1 VTGPDR
7 VEPASGGAA
16 GVPAAGALPDA
27 AHRAGFVALVGLPNV
42 GKSTLLNAVLGR
54 KLAIVT
60 PKPQTTRTRILGIA
74 TRPGAQLLFV
84 DTPGLHRPRNLLGER
99 MVRAAEQSLADADV
113 ALWVVDAGA
122 GLRPEEEELAARLGA
137 GAKPV
142 LVALNQIDRVKSHA
156 LLPIA
161 ERLSRLL
168 PGRHVVPV
176 SARTGENLEE
186 LLRTVERELP
196 ESPPLYPADAETDL
210 PEKFFAAEIVREQV
224 LLATEQEVP
233 YQSAVTIESFTERP
247 DKNLLVIAAQIRVAR
262 SSQKPIVIGAK
273 GARIREIGQRAR
285 AELEAFFGVRVY
297 LELFVK
303 VDSRWF
309 ERAASLAELGL

>member
-1 VTGPDR
+1 VTGPGS
-7 VEPASGGAA
+7 PAGS
-16 GVPAAGALPDA
+16 

-42 GKSTLLNAVLGR
+42 GKSTLLNRILGR

-60 PKPQTTRTRILGIA
+60 PKPQTTRTRILGIE
-74 TRPGAQLLFV
+74 TRPGAQFLFV
-84 DTPGLHRPRNLLGER
+84 DTPGIHRPRNLLGER
-99 MVRAAEQSLADADV
+99 MVRAAEQSLAEADV
-113 ALWVVDAGA
+113 GLWVVDAGA
-122 GLRPEEEELAARLGA
+122 GIRPEEEELAGRLA
-137 GAKPV
+137 SGAKV
-142 LVALNQIDRVKSHA
+142 VVVALNQIDRVKSHA
-156 LLPIA
+156 LLPLA
-161 ERLSRLL
+161 DRLGALL
-168 PGRHVVPV
+168 AGRHVVPV

-186 LLRTVERELP
+186 LLRTVEAELP
-196 ESPPLYPADAETDL
+196 ESPPLYPEDAQTDL

-247 DKNLLVIAAQIRVAR
+247 EKNLLVIAAQIRVAR
-262 SSQKPIVIGAK
+262 ASQKPIVIGGK
-273 GARIREIGQRAR
+273 GARIKEIGQRAR
-285 AELEAFFGVRVY
+285 AELERFFGVRVY

>member
-1 VTGPDR
+1 MS
-7 VEPASGGAA
+7 EPVQEGSGAEG
-16 GVPAAGALPDA
+16 

-42 GKSTLLNAVLGR
+42 GKSTLLNRILGR

-60 PKPQTTRTRILGIA
+60 PKPQTTRNRILGIE
-74 TRPGAQLLFV
+74 TRPGAQFLFV

-99 MVRAAEQSLADADV
+99 MVRAAEQSLSDADV
-113 ALWVVDAGA
+113 ALWVVDAGS
-122 GLRPEEEELAARLGA
+122 GIRREEEELAARLAA
-137 GAKPV
+137 GSKAV
-142 LVALNQIDRVKSHA
+142 VVALNQIDRVKTHA
-156 LLPIA
+156 LLPLA
-161 ERLSRLL
+161 DRLGTLL

-186 LLRTVERELP
+186 LLRTVRGELP
-196 ESPPLYPADAETDL
+196 ESPALYPEDAATDL

-247 DKNLLVIAAQIRVAR
+247 AKDLVVISAQIRVAR
-262 SSQKPIVIGAK
+262 SSQKPIVIGQK
-273 GARIREIGQRAR
+273 GTRIKSIGEKAR
-285 AELEAFFGVRVY
+285 AELEEFLGVRVY

-309 ERAASLAELGL
+309 ERAATLAELGL

>member
-1 VTGPDR
+1 VIIPGP
-7 VEPASGGAA
+7 PAG
-16 GVPAAGALPDA
+16 A

-42 GKSTLLNAVLGR
+42 GKSTLLNRILGR

-60 PKPQTTRTRILGIA
+60 SKPQTTRTRILGIE
-74 TRPGAQLLFV
+74 TRPGAQFLFV

-99 MVRAAEQSLADADV
+99 MVRAAEQSLAEADV
-113 ALWVVDAGA
+113 GLWVVDAGA
-122 GLRPEEEELAARLGA
+122 GLRREEEELAGRLGA
-137 GAKPV
+137 GPKAMI
-142 LVALNQIDRVKSHA
+142 VALNQIDRVKPHA
-156 LLPIA
+156 LLPLA
-161 ERLSRLL
+161 DRLGALL

-186 LLRTVERELP
+186 LLRTVEAELP
-196 ESPPLYPADAETDL
+196 ESPPLYPEEAQTDL

-247 DKNLLVIAAQIRVAR
+247 EKNLVVIAAQIRVAR
-262 SSQKPIVIGAK
+262 ASQKPIVIGGK
-273 GARIREIGQRAR
+273 GARIKEIGQRAR
-285 AELEAFFGVRVY
+285 GELERFFGVRVY

-303 VDSRWF
+303 VDNRWF